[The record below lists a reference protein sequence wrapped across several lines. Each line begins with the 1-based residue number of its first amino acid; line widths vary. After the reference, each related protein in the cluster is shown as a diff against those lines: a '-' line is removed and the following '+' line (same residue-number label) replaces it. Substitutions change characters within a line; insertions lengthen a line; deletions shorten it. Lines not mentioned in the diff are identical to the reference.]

1 MDVNTAVIYLV
12 FSFIGWL
19 AVIFIIITIRIIMFT
34 RNTCVY
40 NLKQECHAQFNT
52 IQEFIMQMRHEI
64 RDVENRLR
72 VEIKHKLQQNNDK
85 EHEEAKLQVK

>member
-1 MDVNTAVIYLV
+1 MDVNTGVIYLV
-12 FSFIGWL
+12 YSFIAWI

-34 RNTCVY
+34 RNTRVY

-52 IQEFIMQMRHEI
+52 IQECIMQMRHEI
-64 RDVENRLR
+64 RDVEKRLR
-72 VEIKHKLQQNNDK
+72 VEIKHELQRNNNK